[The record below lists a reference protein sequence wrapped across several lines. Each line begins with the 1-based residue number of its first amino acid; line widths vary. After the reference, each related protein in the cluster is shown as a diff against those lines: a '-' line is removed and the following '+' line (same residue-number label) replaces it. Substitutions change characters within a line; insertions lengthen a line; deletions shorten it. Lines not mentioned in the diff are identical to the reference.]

1 MNKSHAQSCC
11 PHQANVSLNDHLT
24 NLQFFFLNSL
34 DHAQNS
40 QQMKQS
46 HRTIL
51 ESQLWLIIFLIIKC
65 SVSFICVMH
74 SQIIIAVWKKN
85 RQCSVTCG
93 SGYKIRSAICVQNN
107 KVVNANECD
116 AQNKPKDTYNNCQMD
131 PCWRKV
137 YERYAQNVTLLNV
150 CFAITFNRIY
160 VFCVTGLCIYQ
171 TKVTNSSF
179 LLKEIKK

>member
-1 MNKSHAQSCC
+1 MFCVIHLCDAFTNYYCC
-11 PHQANVSLNDHLT
+11 V
-24 NLQFFFLNSL
+24 
-34 DHAQNS
+34 
-40 QQMKQS
+40 
-46 HRTIL
+46 
-51 ESQLWLIIFLIIKC
+51 E
-65 SVSFICVMH
+65 
-74 SQIIIAVWKKN
+74 KN

>member
-1 MNKSHAQSCC
+1 MYCTSHYRGQIIDDKYCEHLPKDSLERACNTHECPKWQFGDESAVSSHSQCEQITYAQSCC

-40 QQMKQS
+40 QQMNQS

-74 SQIIIAVWKKN
+74 SQIIIAVWKKIA
-85 RQCSVTCG
+85 SV
-93 SGYKIRSAICVQNN
+93 R
-107 KVVNANECD
+107 
-116 AQNKPKDTYNNCQMD
+116 
-131 PCWRKV
+131 
-137 YERYAQNVTLLNV
+137 
-150 CFAITFNRIY
+150 
-160 VFCVTGLCIYQ
+160 
-171 TKVTNSSF
+171 
-179 LLKEIKK
+179 